1 MFSYAY
7 DSVTVIVHEIGA
19 ISVQLSYYES
29 CFIALIAR
37 EGRGAIACL
46 IRCKGALRPQ
56 N

>member
-7 DSVTVIVHEIGA
+7 DYVTVIVHEIGA

-29 CFIALIAR
+29 CFIASIVR

-46 IRCKGALRPQ
+46 VHF
-56 N
+56 